1 MQIIIFDVKTSNVLL
16 DEACITAKITDVGL
30 AKMIAGSEIK
40 TLLVS
45 FPPSQQLHYSSRE
58 YFLQRMSCAGADQL

>member
-1 MQIIIFDVKTSNVLL
+1 LHIHQTGILNHAQIIIFDVKTSNVLL

-45 FPPSQQLHYSSRE
+45 YLPQ
-58 YFLQRMSCAGADQL
+58 